1 MKQRDV
7 RHATTRFGDIAY
19 TDHGAGRPAVFVH
32 GLFLNRL
39 LWRHVIDRVADQRR
53 CIAIDL
59 PGHGATRAAAGVD
72 LTFAGLA
79 GMLEAFCDALGLET
93 IDLVGNDTGGGIAQ
107 IFATRAASRLRSLTL
122 TDCEVHDN
130 CPPPALQTLVDAS
143 AAGRLGLLGQRM
155 LADADFAR
163 QALSVGYE
171 HPERL
176 DAATLRAYLAPIFG
190 SPERT
195 QVFENLFAQCF
206 RGAAHSQFVNAAP
219 ALADL
224 HVPTLIV
231 WGTADVFFGV
241 KWAHWLARTIPA
253 ARQPVLLEGAKLFF
267 PEERPEDLSREL
279 RRFWQDVDTA
289 VARA

>member
-1 MKQRDV
+1 MKQRNV
-7 RHATTRFGDIAY
+7 RHVATRFGDIAY

-32 GLFLNRL
+32 GIFLNGL

-93 IDLVGNDTGGGIAQ
+93 IDLVAQ

-176 DAATLRAYLAPIFG
+176 DEATLRVYLAPIFG

-195 QVFENLFAQCF
+195 QVFEDLFAQCF
-206 RGAAHSQFVNAAP
+206 RGAAHSQFVDAAP

-267 PEERPEDLSREL
+267 PEERPDELSGEL
-279 RRFWQDVDTA
+279 RRFWQEVDAT
-289 VARA
+289 VALA